1 MRRLRILLAD
11 DQAQILA
18 MLQALLEPE
27 YQVVGTA
34 ADGPTAIEAARVLRP
49 DIMLTDVDMPIMNG
63 IEAAREIH
71 KALPECRVIFYSS
84 HGEPETMAAAFA
96 AGASGYLI
104 KGSAHSLLSSIRS
117 VVQHVWCADEDV
129 VMR

>member
-1 MRRLRILLAD
+1 MKRLRILLAD
-11 DQAQILA
+11 DQAQILT

-27 YQVVGTA
+27 HQVVGTA
-34 ADGPTAIEAARVLRP
+34 ADGRTAIEAARVLHP
-49 DIMLTDVDMPIMNG
+49 DIMLTDVDMPVMNG

-71 KALPECRVIFYSS
+71 KDLPGCRVIFYSS

-104 KGSAHSLLSSIRS
+104 KGSAHSLLASIRS
-117 VVQHVWCADEDV
+117 VVRHVWSHDEDV
-129 VMR
+129 VMG